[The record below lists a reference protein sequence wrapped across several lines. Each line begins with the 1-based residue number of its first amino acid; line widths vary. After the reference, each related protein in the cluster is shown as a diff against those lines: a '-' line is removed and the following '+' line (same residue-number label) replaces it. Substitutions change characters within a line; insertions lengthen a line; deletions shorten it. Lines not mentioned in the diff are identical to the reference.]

1 MPVGQASEEGIEGQN
16 KTIRYVREH
25 HTRKVSRVKSNT
37 DLMNWLLQSSSPN
50 IAQYRTRKPDRKRK
64 ELLPEAQDLF
74 FSYTYETETSSSDE
88 GEDDSS
94 FLMNVQM
101 TPVLLMNVQMTP
113 VLLMNVQMTKVP
125 PMIMTLVQKRMKFRR
140 NVSGVLR
147 ITIVQYTSKI
157 MCIL

>member
-94 FLMNVQM
+94 SSDECTDDSSSSDECADDQGSSNDNDSSSEEDEV
-101 TPVLLMNVQMTP
+101 
-113 VLLMNVQMTKVP
+113 
-125 PMIMTLVQKRMKFRR
+125 
-140 NVSGVLR
+140 
-147 ITIVQYTSKI
+147 
-157 MCIL
+157 

>member
-1 MPVGQASEEGIEGQN
+1 MIETLFVPVGQASEEGIEAQN

-74 FSYTYETETSSSDE
+74 FTYTYETETSSSDE

-94 FLMNVQM
+94 SSDESTDDSSSDECADDQGSSNDSSSEEDEV
-101 TPVLLMNVQMTP
+101 
-113 VLLMNVQMTKVP
+113 
-125 PMIMTLVQKRMKFRR
+125 
-140 NVSGVLR
+140 
-147 ITIVQYTSKI
+147 
-157 MCIL
+157 

>member
-1 MPVGQASEEGIEGQN
+1 MSETLFVPVGQASEEGIEGQN

-37 DLMNWLLQSSSPN
+37 DQMNWLLQASSPN

-74 FSYTYETETSSSDE
+74 FTYTYETETSSSDE

-94 FLMNVQM
+94 SSDESTDDSSSDECADDQGSSNDSSSEEDEV
-101 TPVLLMNVQMTP
+101 
-113 VLLMNVQMTKVP
+113 
-125 PMIMTLVQKRMKFRR
+125 
-140 NVSGVLR
+140 
-147 ITIVQYTSKI
+147 
-157 MCIL
+157 

>member
-1 MPVGQASEEGIEGQN
+1 MIETLFVPVGQASEEGIESQN

-74 FSYTYETETSSSDE
+74 FTYTYETETSSSDE

-94 FLMNVQM
+94 SSDESTDDSSSDECADDQGSSNDSSSEEDEV
-101 TPVLLMNVQMTP
+101 
-113 VLLMNVQMTKVP
+113 
-125 PMIMTLVQKRMKFRR
+125 
-140 NVSGVLR
+140 
-147 ITIVQYTSKI
+147 
-157 MCIL
+157 

>member
-1 MPVGQASEEGIEGQN
+1 MIETLFVPVGQASEEGIEGQN

-74 FSYTYETETSSSDE
+74 FTYTYETETSSSDG
-88 GEDDSS
+88 GEDDS
-94 FLMNVQM
+94 
-101 TPVLLMNVQMTP
+101 
-113 VLLMNVQMTKVP
+113 
-125 PMIMTLVQKRMKFRR
+125 
-140 NVSGVLR
+140 
-147 ITIVQYTSKI
+147 TSSDE
-157 MCIL
+157 CTDDSSPDECADDQGSSNDSSSEEDEV